1 MLSEGAVVMATAGRD
16 KNKFFCIV
24 EISRD
29 SVKLADG
36 KSRKLEKPK
45 TKNPKHIRA
54 TTTLLDLSA
63 CNTNKKL
70 RTALR
75 PFSDGVAKS
84 FK

>member
-1 MLSEGAVVMATAGRD
+1 MLSEGMVVIATAGRD

-24 EISRD
+24 ELSRD

-36 KSRKLEKPK
+36 KSRKLENPK
-45 TKNPKHIRA
+45 TKNQKHIQA
-54 TTTLLDLSA
+54 TTTLLDLDA

-75 PFSDGVAKS
+75 PFLDGAAK
-84 FK
+84 